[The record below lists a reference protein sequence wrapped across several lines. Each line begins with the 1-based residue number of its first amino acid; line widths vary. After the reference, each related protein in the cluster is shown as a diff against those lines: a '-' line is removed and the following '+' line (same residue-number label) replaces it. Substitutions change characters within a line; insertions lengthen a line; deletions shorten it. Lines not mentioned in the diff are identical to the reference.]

1 MAVGMSEYLADSWL
15 NALCNATS
23 FSVTTVYVQLHT
35 GDPGAAG
42 TANVATE
49 TTRKTVSF
57 GAPAA
62 PAAGVVTISN
72 DAQVQWTNIAG
83 SQDATHYSLWDNSSG
98 GNYLGSGLVTASAYT
113 AGDTLTFAVGDID
126 LSLNVA
132 TT

>member
-1 MAVGMSEYLADSWL
+1 MATGMSEYLCDSWL

-23 FSVTTVYVQLHT
+23 FSVTTVYMQLHT
-35 GDPGAAG
+35 GEPGAAG

-49 TTRKTVSF
+49 TDRMTVSF
-57 GAPAA
+57 GAPGA

-72 DAQVQWTNIAG
+72 DAQVQWTSIAG
-83 SQDATHYSLWDNSSG
+83 SQDATHYSLWDASTS
-98 GNYLGSGLVTASAYT
+98 GNYLGSGTVTASAYT
-113 AGDTLTFAVGDID
+113 AGDTLTFAIGDID

>member
-1 MAVGMSEYLADSWL
+1 MAVGMSEFLCDSWL

-23 FSVTTVYVQLHT
+23 FSVTTVYMKLHT

-42 TANVATE
+42 SSNAATE
-49 TTRKTVSF
+49 TTRKSVSF

-72 DAQVQWTNIAG
+72 DAQVQWTSISG
-83 SQDATHYSLWDNSSG
+83 SQDATHYSLWDDPTA
-98 GNYLGSGLVTASAYT
+98 GNYLGSGLITASAYT

-126 LSLNVA
+126 LSLNIA
-132 TT
+132 T